1 MRKSLLWCLAVLC
14 MLLTPA
20 REGFAASQANCPGG
34 AGCAHV
40 AQTGNVHY
48 DTLAEAFQASAD
60 HDEIILLKNT
70 SVDAPIEVRTS
81 VTLTLNGKTLE
92 NRVANERLFHVYASS
107 FTVNGRNAGSAMVI
121 PADNAASYGFVKVC
135 APSTVTLDGGTYTG
149 NTDDGAFVKIFER
162 PGISGSG
169 STIILNNL
177 QATTNY
183 NFFNTDTLSTPE
195 STPTLRVEGGVYKT
209 QGRAFTMD
217 TIPRSP
223 VSFHGVTVTAQSG
236 PVIEASGSAATFED
250 CDFQV
255 TNTTSSTNFAATAVA
270 VSYNSTAV
278 IKGGTYASTGYGVY
292 VYTSGGTITVE
303 DGVVQG
309 GVAAARAD
317 AADNYGTPST
327 VEIHGGEISGV
338 LVTKTNGNTKADIE
352 VSGGIFD
359 HDVTPNVVPSVAR
372 DGAFAT
378 LTSGGTTK
386 YYVGTPEKVASDLA
400 RTAKEN
406 DVIKLQQGS
415 VNLSGFSEHVKV
427 ENEGGTLT
435 LDGEPVQQ
443 GSTATAHVFGTV
455 WQYDGTNHW
464 YACSTCDAK
473 KDLAAHTSDA
483 GTVTSA
489 GEKTY
494 RCTVCGAVLKTE
506 VISASTYVVP
516 KTGDSSNVPL
526 WLSLMA
532 LAAAGMGAAP
542 LLMKK
547 EGWAR

>member
-1 MRKSLLWCLAVLC
+1 MRKSILWCLAMFC

-40 AQTGNVHY
+40 AQIRNVHY
-48 DTLAEAFQASAD
+48 DTLSEAFQASAD
-60 HDEIILLKNT
+60 HAEIILLKNT

-81 VTLTLNGKTLE
+81 VTLSLNGKTLE
-92 NRVANERLFHVYASS
+92 NRVTNERLFHVYAPR

-149 NTDDGAFVKIFER
+149 NTNNGAFVKIVENDDI
-162 PGISGSG
+162 GLHASG
-169 STIILNNL
+169 STVILNNL
-177 QATTNY
+177 QATTNSD
-183 NFFNTDTLSTPE
+183 FFYTDTLNTPA

-209 QGRAFTMD
+209 EGRAFGID
-217 TIPRSP
+217 TIERSP
-223 VSFHGVTVTAQSG
+223 VSFRGVTVTAETG
-236 PVIEASGSAATFED
+236 PVVEVSGSAATFED
-250 CDFQV
+250 CNFQV
-255 TNTTSSTNFAATAVA
+255 TATPPSDYFQSAVA
-270 VSYNSTAV
+270 VSWDGTAD

-292 VYTSGGTITVE
+292 VYTTGGTITIE

-317 AADNYGTPST
+317 VDAGANNGTPSI
-327 VEIHGGEISGV
+327 VEIHGGEISGA
-338 LVTKTNGNTKADIE
+338 LKTNGNTKADIE
-352 VSGGIFD
+352 VCGGIFD
-359 HDVTPNVVPSVAR
+359 HDVTPDVVPSVAR

-386 YYVGTPEKVASDLA
+386 YYVGTPEKVASDLV
-400 RTAKEN
+400 RTAKKN
-406 DVIKLQQGS
+406 DVIKLRQGS
-415 VNLSGFSEHVKV
+415 MNLSGLSEHVKV

-435 LDGEPVQQ
+435 LDGEPVRQ
-443 GSTATAHVFGTV
+443 GSTAIAHVFGTA

-464 YACSTCDAK
+464 HACSTCDAR

-506 VISASTYVVP
+506 VVSAYVVP
-516 KTGDSSNVPL
+516 KTGDSSNMPL

>member
-1 MRKSLLWCLAVLC
+1 
-14 MLLTPA
+14 
-20 REGFAASQANCPGG
+20 
-34 AGCAHV
+34 
-40 AQTGNVHY
+40 
-48 DTLAEAFQASAD
+48 
-60 HDEIILLKNT
+60 
-70 SVDAPIEVRTS
+70 
-81 VTLTLNGKTLE
+81 
-92 NRVANERLFHVYASS
+92 
-107 FTVNGRNAGSAMVI
+107 
-121 PADNAASYGFVKVC
+121 
-135 APSTVTLDGGTYTG
+135 
-149 NTDDGAFVKIFER
+149 
-162 PGISGSG
+162 
-169 STIILNNL
+169 
-177 QATTNY
+177 
-183 NFFNTDTLSTPE
+183 
-195 STPTLRVEGGVYKT
+195 
-209 QGRAFTMD
+209 MD
-217 TIPRSP
+217 TIALSP

-236 PVIEASGSAATFED
+236 PVIEATGSATTFEN

-255 TNTTSSTNFAATAVA
+255 TTTTSNTHFAATAVA
-270 VSYNSTAV
+270 VSWDGTAV

-292 VYTSGGTITVE
+292 VYSSGGTITVE

-309 GVAAARAD
+309 GVAAVKAD
-317 AADNYGTPST
+317 VDDTYGTPST
-327 VEIHGGEISGV
+327 VKIHGGEISGA
-338 LVTKTNGNTKADIE
+338 LNTNGNTKADIE

-359 HDVTPNVVPSVAR
+359 HDVTANVVPSVAR

-415 VNLSGFSEHVKV
+415 VNLSGFSVHVKV

-443 GSTATAHVFGTV
+443 GSTATAHVFGTA

-464 YACSTCDAK
+464 HACSTCDAR

-483 GTVTSA
+483 GTITSA

-494 RCTVCGAVLKTE
+494 RCTTCGAVLKTE
-506 VISASTYVVP
+506 VISAPAYVVP

-532 LAAAGMGAAP
+532 LAAAGMGAAT

>member
-1 MRKSLLWCLAVLC
+1 
-14 MLLTPA
+14 MLLIPT

-48 DTLAEAFQASAD
+48 DTLPEAFQASAD

-70 SVDAPIEVRTS
+70 SVDTPIEVRS
-81 VTLTLNGKTLE
+81 GVTLSLNGKTLE
-92 NRVANERLFHVYASS
+92 NRVNDEFLFHVYASS
-107 FTVNGRNAGSAMVI
+107 FTVDGRNADSTRVI
-121 PADNAASYGFVKVC
+121 PADNARAYGFIKVC

-149 NTDDGAFVKIFER
+149 NTFKFLDPDNGPDYGAFVMIHER
-162 PGISGSG
+162 TGLSASG
-169 STIILNNL
+169 STVILNNL
-177 QATTNY
+177 QATTN
-183 NFFNTDTLSTPE
+183 NEFFYTDTLNTPE

-209 QGRAFTMD
+209 QSKAFGMD
-217 TIPRSP
+217 TWERSP
-223 VSFHGVTVTAQSG
+223 VSFHDVTITAQSG
-236 PVIEASGSAATFED
+236 PVIEVSGSAATVED

-270 VSYNSTAV
+270 VSWNGTAV

-292 VYTSGGTITVE
+292 VYTSGGTIT
-303 DGVVQG
+303 VVQG